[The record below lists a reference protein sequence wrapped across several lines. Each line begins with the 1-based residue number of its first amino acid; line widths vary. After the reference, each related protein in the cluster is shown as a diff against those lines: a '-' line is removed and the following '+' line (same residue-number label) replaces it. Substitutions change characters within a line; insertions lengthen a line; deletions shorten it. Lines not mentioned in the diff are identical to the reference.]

1 MASLSYDGNI
11 VNNAVSGI
19 SQVSN
24 NFDSI
29 SSSVKSATAKIVSAT
44 GFDKYIG
51 GINSDTFA
59 EIVNECKN
67 YCDSLVQTIRQ
78 SQIQILSYSQD
89 NNDIQ
94 SFLNTLG
101 RADFKEL
108 DLSGIDS
115 HISVARRVGLIGKG
129 ILATGVTFGLGLIEG
144 AVNFLETGADLVN
157 IGATGVKT
165 IFSGT
170 YDLIN
175 GTNITRQ
182 MWNETKARVS
192 EKKVESVFNS
202 MYNNTSI
209 GNKIKGN
216 AYQFDMTRGI
226 GNGIGYST
234 SMIGANVVTGGLA
247 SGAAIGSVGTVGAGQ
262 LAATAGVLGFS
273 NGTEEAWADGA
284 TIKKGLTYGAASGGW
299 EALQWGI
306 GAKINQYGGFGDKV
320 AKSVFGKTAQGGL
333 SRAALDTVDSG
344 LEGFVQPGLT
354 MIYKDYGQGNLVDNY
369 KKAFNVSGGWSNV
382 VSQAAIGGLMS
393 AGSEVL
399 DARKILKSSKE
410 KTNVTNLNE
419 KNVSVES
426 AVDSDY
432 DIPTIIDSHVVEKRG
447 SDLVEI
453 KDNNITDKSVVNESN
468 IHSTEV
474 LSRESN
480 SQLDKVVDTEVNI
493 PSKLET
499 NSTKIE
505 ILDEYL
511 PNEHNIVANEA
522 VKNVETLDLEKAK
535 KTVSSESGI
544 KSDSVLDSKIAST
557 HSLENSESLGTKT
570 SMRVDMSNA
579 DEQAKNIFISK
590 KTELTREEIISNIES
605 GKNVSFSDFQTLG
618 KNATPD
624 VKAKYY
630 ISLYDNIGDKLPSDV
645 CEKIRKLK
653 DVDFSTAS
661 KKVINS
667 SLNPVD
673 GPSNNL
679 FTSTIKSSLSG
690 YDKKITPIVTNINSK
705 ILDLYINGDTELADN
720 ILKSINDYTDMFK
733 GLNDFSTGIFKS
745 VVKTN
750 DAVFNTANISSS
762 LDKNIEIDLNDI
774 LDGKSVDLSKYKEL
788 FKTRNNSV
796 AKDYLLNTPFMK
808 KYGLID
814 SRFEFNF
821 ENEDLSS
828 IFESIRK
835 VTSGKGDQKLL
846 DFNKVDYKGDTDGN
860 LLQAKRQFNNIFSD
874 KYIKSLNNNVDIV
887 LGNSIEFEKATGV
900 NIAKYYCDQL
910 ENKVNIS
917 DINIE
922 VNNILYNYKLN
933 RFKNFISENHINLE
947 NLDLNENSIAKISQM
962 IDFSDSDLKYENN
975 ALIALA
981 RVNNQ
986 DIIDSNF
993 ICDFKNYSGN
1003 GTDSIN
1009 LNKILKDIVSSDGV
1023 DNAKVVADNYRKIF
1037 ASNKMSKIKSTVFEQ
1052 GSSFGLDENI
1062 LDNITS
1068 KIYDSKSST
1077 SSVGVSH
1084 ISPQTIKEEI
1094 ITILSSENN
1103 LNDNVIASLKS
1114 DFSKMLGG
1122 DSSLYD
1128 TIDFNGKTY
1137 TEMFKSALDK
1147 RLENVKNSYDNGTI
1161 KLEQLREEQKSVCS
1175 SIANYTEVSEG
1186 IIEHI
1191 LMYDAASGQDGGCH
1205 YNSSLMYPYTFVSTM
1220 PNTSVNDAFK
1230 VELSVIGNEKT
1241 IPKTFWPENISVS
1254 SIFDIARDGK
1264 LLTNLDEAS
1273 IRGNG
1278 NFVFTKKY
1286 GNATINV
1293 IVNQNGDYVT
1303 VFPMVKN

>member
-1 MASLSYDGNI
+1 MASLSYDGDI
-11 VNNAVSGI
+11 VNNAVEEI

-29 SSSVKSATAKIVSAT
+29 SSSVKLATAKIISAA

-59 EIVNECKN
+59 EIVNECKT

-89 NNDIQ
+89 DSDIQ

-108 DLSGIDS
+108 DLSSIDS
-115 HISVARRVGLIGKG
+115 HITVARRTGLIGKG
-129 ILATGVTFGLGLIEG
+129 LFATGVTFGLGLIEG
-144 AVNFLETGADLVN
+144 VGNFLETGADLVD
-157 IGATGVKT
+157 IGVTGVKT

-192 EKKVESVFNS
+192 EKKVESIFNG

-209 GNKIKGN
+209 GNKIKSN
-216 AYQFDMTRGI
+216 AYQFDMARGI

-234 SMIGANVVTGGLA
+234 SMIAANVVTGGLA
-247 SGAAIGSVGTVGAGQ
+247 SGATIGSVGTVGAGQ

-320 AKSVFGKTAQGGL
+320 AKSVLGKTAQGGL
-333 SRAALDTVDSG
+333 SRVALDTVDSG

-354 MIYKDYGQGNLVDNY
+354 MIYKDYGHGNLVDNY

-382 VSQAAIGGLMS
+382 ASQAAIGGLMS
-393 AGSEVL
+393 TGSEVF
-399 DARKILKSSKE
+399 DARKILKSSKR
-410 KTNVTNLNE
+410 KTNITNLNE

-426 AVDSDY
+426 IVDSDY
-432 DIPTIIDSHVVEKRG
+432 DIPTIIDSYVVEKSG
-447 SDLVEI
+447 ADSVEI
-453 KDNNITDKSVVNESN
+453 KDNNITDKKVVNESS
-468 IHSTEV
+468 IHSTDV
-474 LSRESN
+474 LSGEGK
-480 SQLDKVVDTEVNI
+480 SQLDKVVDTKADI

-499 NSTKIE
+499 DSHKIE
-505 ILDEYL
+505 IVDEHL
-511 PNEHNIVANEA
+511 QNEHNIGANET
-522 VKNVETLDLEKAK
+522 VKKVETIDLEKVK
-535 KTVSSESGI
+535 KTVSSESSI
-544 KSDSVLDSKIAST
+544 KSDSVLDSKIVST
-557 HSLENSESLGTKT
+557 HSLENSESLDNKT

-605 GKNVSFSDFQTLG
+605 GKNVSFSDFKTLG
-618 KNATPD
+618 KDVTPE

-645 CEKIRKLK
+645 CEKIKELK

-661 KKVINS
+661 KKVIS
-667 SLNPVD
+667 KKLSPVD

-690 YDKKITPIVTNINSK
+690 YDKKFIPIVANINSK

-720 ILKSINDYTDMFK
+720 ILENINAYTNAFK
-733 GLNDFSTGIFKS
+733 RLNEFSTGIFES

-750 DAVFNTANISSS
+750 DAVFSTANISSN

-774 LDGKSVDLSKYKEL
+774 LDGKSVDLSKYNEL

-835 VTSGKGDQKLL
+835 ATSGKGNQKLL

-874 KYIKSLNNNVDIV
+874 KYIKSLNNTDFVPV
-887 LGNSIEFEKATGV
+887 NSVEFEKATGM

-910 ENKVNIS
+910 ENNMNIS
-917 DINIE
+917 DINLKVVE
-922 VNNILYNYKLN
+922 ILDDYKLN
-933 RFKNFISENHINLE
+933 RFKNFISENNINLE
-947 NLDLNENSIAKISQM
+947 NLNLSENNIVKISQM

-986 DIIDSNF
+986 DIIDSDF

-1003 GTDSIN
+1003 GADSIN
-1009 LNKILKDIVSSDGV
+1009 LNKILKDIVLSDSV

-1037 ASNKMSKIKSTVFEQ
+1037 ASNKMSKIKNTVFEQ

-1077 SSVGVSH
+1077 SSVGVSY

-1094 ITILSSENN
+1094 VTILSSENN

-1147 RLENVKNSYDNGTI
+1147 RLEDVKNSYDNGT
-1161 KLEQLREEQKSVCS
+1161 KNLEQLREEQKSVCS
-1175 SIANYTEVSEG
+1175 SIAKYTEVKES

-1220 PNTSVNDAFK
+1220 PNASVNDAFK
-1230 VELSVIGNEKT
+1230 VELNVIGNKKP
-1241 IPKTFWPENISVS
+1241 ISKTFWPENISVS

-1303 VFPMVKN
+1303 VFPMVK